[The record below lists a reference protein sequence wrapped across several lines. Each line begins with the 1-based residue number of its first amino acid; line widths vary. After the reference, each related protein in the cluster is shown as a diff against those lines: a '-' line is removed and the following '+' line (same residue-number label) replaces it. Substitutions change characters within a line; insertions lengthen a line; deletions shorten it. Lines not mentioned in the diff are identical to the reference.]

1 MGTDRRRAIAVAV
14 GVVLVLLVGVV
25 ALVAGGDDDDVST
38 AERASA
44 DDPGTSG
51 TDDEDD
57 RSPTGSEGASDT
69 TGVDANAG
77 DDGSSP
83 ASAPTTSTA
92 PTATTPGEQQP
103 PPADLG
109 PAQDPG
115 PTRPPEPGTYRYRYE
130 AEGSAAPGGS
140 ADGDGDGESTT
151 TITDVS
157 RQGDVVRQTVDM
169 RGGQFDATSTV
180 EWRPDRVL
188 VARSVF
194 RFGGQEADCD
204 WTPDYVQAVFPL
216 REGATW
222 EGRSSCTISG
232 FGVPVT
238 VERTTT
244 NRVVGLERRQI
255 AGRVLDLWVIDS
267 DDRISFSTNE
277 IRSQVRSWFS
287 PPLGLVAAAEGTF
300 EGDDGT
306 GSGGGRFST
315 ELLQL
320 PARGG

>member
-25 ALVAGGDDDDVST
+25 ALVAGGDDDVST

-44 DDPGTSG
+44 DDPSTSG
-51 TDDEDD
+51 TDDDD
-57 RSPTGSEGASDT
+57 DGSPSGSEGPSDT

-83 ASAPTTSTA
+83 ASAPTTSAA
-92 PTATTPGEQQP
+92 PSATTPGDQP

-109 PAQDPG
+109 AAQDPG
-115 PTRPPEPGTYRYRYE
+115 PTRPPGPGTYRYRYE
-130 AEGSAAPGGS
+130 AEGSAAPDGS
-140 ADGDGDGESTT
+140 TDGDGDGESTT

-204 WTPDYVQAVFPL
+204 WEPDYLQAVFPL

-244 NRVVGLERRQI
+244 NRVVGLERREI

-277 IRSQVRSWFS
+277 VRSQVRSWFS

-306 GSGGGRFST
+306 GSGEGRFST

-320 PARGG
+320 PSRAG

>member
-14 GVVLVLLVGVV
+14 GVVLVLLVGVL
-25 ALVAGGDDDDVST
+25 ALVTRDDDDGVST

-44 DDPGTSG
+44 DDPAASG
-51 TDDEDD
+51 
-57 RSPTGSEGASDT
+57 SDS
-69 TGVDANAG
+69 
-77 DDGSSP
+77 DDGSTGTTEGSSGTTVEDGPGGDGP
-83 ASAPTTSTA
+83 APADAPTTSTA
-92 PTATTPGEQQP
+92 PSGTVPDGQQQP

-140 ADGDGDGESTT
+140 TDGEGEGESTT

-169 RGGQFDATSTV
+169 RGGQFDSTSTV

-204 WTPDYVQAVFPL
+204 WEPDYLQAVLPL
-216 REGATW
+216 RDGLTW
-222 EGRSSCTISG
+222 DAQSSCTISG

-255 AGRVLDLWVIDS
+255 AGRVLDLWVIES

-277 IRSQVRSWFS
+277 VRSKVRSWFS

-306 GSGGGRFST
+306 GSGEGRFST

-320 PARGG
+320 PARSG